1 MEQKTAGGV
10 RARVRAEMIAEI
22 KAAARRHLATD
33 GANLSLRA
41 IARDMGMVS
50 SALYRYVASRDDLL
64 TALIIDAYNEM
75 GEVAEK
81 ADASVDPGDPPE
93 RWMAVARALRR
104 WALTNPAEYALLY
117 GTPVPGYA
125 APTDTTAPATRPV
138 LVLGAILSAAVS
150 SGGSAAASGGSAG
163 ASDGSAAASG
173 GSAAASG
180 SSAVSSGGS
189 AAASGVSA
197 AASGSSAVSSGGS
210 AAASGDDA
218 GLGPALRAEIRGIA
232 DLASPG
238 VDDRTL
244 VRGLIG
250 WTMLFGAL
258 NFELFGRIDN
268 AIDERDEWFDV
279 QMRAMVHYIGLR

>member
-1 MEQKTAGGV
+1 MEHKTAGGV

-22 KAAARRHLATD
+22 KATARRHLASD

-50 SALYRYVASRDDLL
+50 SALYRYFASRDDLL
-64 TALIIDAYNEM
+64 TVLIIDAYNDM

-81 ADASVDPGDPPE
+81 ADASVDPGDPPG

-125 APTDTTAPATRPV
+125 APADTTPPASRPV
-138 LVLGAILSAAVS
+138 LVLGAILSAAAGSES
-150 SGGSAAASGGSAG
+150 SIKGSERSVKGSE
-163 ASDGSAAASG
+163 
-173 GSAAASG
+173 
-180 SSAVSSGGS
+180 SSVKN
-189 AAASGVSA
+189 
-197 AASGSSAVSSGGS
+197 
-210 AAASGDDA
+210 DA
-218 GLGPALRAEIRGIA
+218 GLSPALHAEIRRIA
-232 DLASPG
+232 DLSSPS
-238 VDDRTL
+238 VDDSTMI
-244 VRGLIG
+244 RGLIA

-268 AIDERDEWFDV
+268 TIDERDEWFDV
-279 QMRAMVHYIGLR
+279 QMRAMIDYLGLSPSSQGLDYTGV